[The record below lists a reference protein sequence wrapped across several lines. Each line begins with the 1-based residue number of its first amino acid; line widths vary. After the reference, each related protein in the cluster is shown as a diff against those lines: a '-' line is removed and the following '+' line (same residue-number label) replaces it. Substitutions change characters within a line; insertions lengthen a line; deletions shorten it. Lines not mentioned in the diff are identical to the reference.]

1 MPLLMEVALF
11 YQHREVS
18 CNSYTAVERV
28 AQTLQEALD
37 LTGMY
42 QGFRRARE
50 LPSRLPWTSPNNAF
64 LLVDEGISARIGSN
78 G

>member
-1 MPLLMEVALF
+1 MPLLMEVALC

-18 CNSYTAVERV
+18 CNRHAAEQRV
-28 AQTLQEALD
+28 TQTLKEALD

-50 LPSRLPWTSPNNAF
+50 LPSRLPWTSSNNAF